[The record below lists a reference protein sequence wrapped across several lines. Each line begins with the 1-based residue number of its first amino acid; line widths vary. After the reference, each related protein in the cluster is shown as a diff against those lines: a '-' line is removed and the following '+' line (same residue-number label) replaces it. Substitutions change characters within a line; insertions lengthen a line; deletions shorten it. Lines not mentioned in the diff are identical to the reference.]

1 MFLLFEFVDHS
12 YGIIFDGDS
21 TLAAFVDD
29 QFILAQTKFPGT
41 LTGRHIR
48 RRTQEMAEP
57 T

>member
-29 QFILAQTKFPGT
+29 LTQTEFPGT

-48 RRTQEMAEP
+48 HRTQEMAEP